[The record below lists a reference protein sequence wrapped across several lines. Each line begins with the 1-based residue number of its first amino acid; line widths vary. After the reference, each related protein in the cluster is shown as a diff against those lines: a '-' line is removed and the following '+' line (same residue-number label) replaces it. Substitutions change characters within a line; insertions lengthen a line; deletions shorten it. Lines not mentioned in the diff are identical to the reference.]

1 MGQIDATVTFALIS
15 GLIVSSVYV
24 AGLLLRNR
32 KRALGMGIDSVIVLF
47 IYSASLVV
55 FFFLM

>member
-24 AGLLLRNR
+24 AGSLLGNR
-32 KRALGMGIDSVIVLF
+32 KRVLGMGIDSVIVLF

-55 FFFLM
+55 FFFLT